1 MKYVLL
7 DIDGFVTDI
16 KSWTLEEYQALDIAT
31 QAQYAAHDDSE
42 DIQLEYLALEDGGFL
57 TIEQQKDQA
66 FISDPVAYKEHLCD
80 LLDAQLVEVMTR
92 GFEYQG
98 KRYKGDERSQ
108 IWANTYLSMIMAGK
122 MTNVGWIAQDNT
134 VTQMTAA
141 EFGVFLNAFLSWG
154 QTTVFTFFNTKG
166 TIRSAATRAEADAA
180 FESAPKPI

>member
-1 MKYVLL
+1 MKYVLV
-7 DIDGFVTDI
+7 DIDNFVTDI
-16 KSWTLEEYQALDIAT
+16 RTWTSEEYGSLDIAT
-31 QAQYAAHDDSE
+31 QAQYVVHDDSE
-42 DIQLEYLALEDGGFL
+42 DIQLGYRALDDGTFL
-57 TIEQQKDQA
+57 TIEQQRDLE
-66 FISDPVAYKEHLCD
+66 FLTNPTEYKEHLCD
-80 LLDAQLVEVMTR
+80 KTDAQLVEVMTR

-141 EFGVFLNAFLSWG
+141 EFSVFLNAFLSWG

-166 TIRSAATRAEADAA
+166 AIRAATTRAEADAA
-180 FESAPKPI
+180 YEAAPKAI